1 MTRQDII
8 DSFTRNAYLYNF
20 DKYSSQQL
28 FRIWQDRQDKISPA
42 VREQLLRDVAKI
54 GPKPIR
60 EVCGRELDDSGTCP
74 VCEQGEEDYESEHD

>member
-8 DSFTRNAYLYNF
+8 DSLTRNGYLYNF
-20 DKYSSQQL
+20 DQYSSQQL

-42 VREQLLRDVAKI
+42 EREQLLRDFAKI
-54 GPKPIR
+54 GPRPLC

-74 VCEQGEEDYESEHD
+74 VCEQGEEDYESVRD